1 MKAAA
6 FDFVQ
11 PSSLDEACEHLS
23 RASDDPQI
31 IAGGQ
36 SLMPML
42 AMRLVRPGLIIDINK
57 IETLSGIAEADGGL
71 TIGACTRQVDAAT
84 SPVVRAQLPLL
95 KKALRFVGH
104 DQTRNRGTI
113 GGSLAHAD
121 PSAEICLTAV
131 TLDATITLMSAQGQR
146 DLPASEFILGPMTT
160 AIEEGEILTAVSFPI
175 WIADG
180 RVGTG
185 FQEVS
190 SRQSDFAI
198 VAAAAQVTLDENGIC
213 RRAAVAVAN
222 ATPAPIR
229 LTAVE
234 DGLVGQEPTAAAI
247 DPLLPSLD
255 TVLEPEADLHASGTA
270 RIHIAKTLVKR
281 AILEATEDAGAD
293 D

>member
-11 PSSLDEACEHLS
+11 PSSIDEACKHLA
-23 RASDDPQI
+23 RTSDDPQV

-36 SLMPML
+36 SLMPMM
-42 AMRLVRPGLIIDINK
+42 AMRLVRPGLIVDINK
-57 IETLSGIAEADGGL
+57 IEALNGISELDGGVR
-71 TIGACTRQVDAAT
+71 IGACTRQADAEA
-84 SPVVRAQLPLL
+84 SPIVRIQLPLL
-95 KKALRFVGH
+95 KKALSFVGH

-121 PSAEICLTAV
+121 PSAEICLTAI
-131 TLDATITLMSAQGQR
+131 TLDARITLTSATGQR
-146 DLPASEFILGPMTT
+146 DLPAADFILGPMTT
-160 AIEEGEILTAVSFPI
+160 AIEDGEILTAVSMPV
-175 WIADG
+175 WSGDDH
-180 RVGTG
+180 VGTG

-198 VAAAAQVTLDENGIC
+198 VAAAAQVAVDAEGVC

-222 ATPAPIR
+222 ATPAPVR
-229 LTAVE
+229 LSALE
-234 DGLVGQEPTAAAI
+234 DALVGNEPAAAI
-247 DPLLPSLD
+247 IDPHLSALEG
-255 TVLEPEADLHASGTA
+255 VLEPEADLHASGTA

-281 AILEATEDAGAD
+281 AILEAAEDARTD

>member
-11 PSSLDEACEHLS
+11 PSSIDEACEHLA
-23 RASDDPQI
+23 RVSDDPQI

-36 SLMPML
+36 SLMPMM
-42 AMRLVRPGLIIDINK
+42 AMRLVRPGLIVDINK
-57 IETLSGIAEADGGL
+57 IEALSGIAERDDGV
-71 TIGACTRQVDAAT
+71 TIGACTRQADAEA
-84 SPVVRAQLPLL
+84 SPIVRTQLPLL

-121 PSAEICLTAV
+121 PSAEICLTAIA
-131 TLDATITLMSAQGQR
+131 LGANITLTSAKGKR
-146 DLPASEFILGPMTT
+146 DLTAAEFILGPMTT
-160 AIEEGEILTAVSFPI
+160 AIEDDEILTAVSLSVWTGEDRI
-175 WIADG
+175 GA
-180 RVGTG
+180 G

-198 VAAAAQVTLDENGIC
+198 VAAAAQISIDADGTC
-213 RRAAVAVAN
+213 RRAVIAVAN

-229 LTAVE
+229 LTALE
-234 DGLVGQEPTAAAI
+234 DGLVGHEPTAAII
-247 DPLLPSLD
+247 DPHLESLN

-270 RIHIAKTLVKR
+270 RIHIAKSLTRR
-281 AILEATEDAGAD
+281 AILEAAEDAKAND
-293 D
+293 

>member
-11 PSSLDEACEHLS
+11 PSSLDEACEQLARTS
-23 RASDDPQI
+23 QDPQI

-42 AMRLVRPGLIIDINK
+42 AMRLVRPGLIVDINK
-57 IETLSGIAEADGGL
+57 IETLSGITETDGSV
-71 TIGACTRQVDAAT
+71 TIGACTRQADAEV
-84 SPVVRAQLPLL
+84 SPILRDRLPLL
-95 KKALRFVGH
+95 KKALKFVGH
-104 DQTRNRGTI
+104 DQTRNRGTV

-131 TLDATITLMSAQGQR
+131 ALNATITLASAQGQR
-146 DLPASEFILGPMTT
+146 DLAASDFILGPMTT
-160 AIEEGEILTAVSFPI
+160 AIEEGEILTAVSFPV
-175 WIADG
+175 WSGEG
-180 RVGTG
+180 RIGAG

-198 VAAAAQVTLDENGIC
+198 VAAAAQVAIDGDGTC

-222 ATPAPIR
+222 ATPVPIR
-229 LTAVE
+229 LAALE
-234 DGLVGQEPTAAAI
+234 DGLAGHEPTAAVI
-247 DPLLPSLD
+247 DPHVAALEA
-255 TVLEPEADLHASGTA
+255 VLEPDSDLHASDTA

-281 AILEATEDAGAD
+281 AVLEAVEDARSHD
-293 D
+293 

>member
-11 PSSLDEACEHLS
+11 PSSIDEACKHLA
-23 RASDDPQI
+23 RTSDDPQI

-42 AMRLVRPGLIIDINK
+42 AMRLVRPGLIVDINK
-57 IETLSGIAEADGGL
+57 IEALSGIAEQDDRVE
-71 TIGACTRQVDAAT
+71 IGACTRQTDAEL
-84 SPVVRAQLPLL
+84 SSLLRSRLPLL
-95 KKALRFVGH
+95 KKALKYVGH

-131 TLDATITLMSAQGQR
+131 ALEATVTLANAQGQR
-146 DLPASEFILGPMTT
+146 DLAASDFILGPMTT
-160 AIEEGEILTAVSFPI
+160 AIEEGEILTAVSFPV
-175 WIADG
+175 WTGDG
-180 RVGTG
+180 RIGAG

-198 VAAAAQVTLDENGIC
+198 VAAAAQVAIDDDGKC
-213 RRAAVAVAN
+213 RRAAIAVAN
-222 ATPAPIR
+222 ATPRPIR
-229 LTAVE
+229 LTTLE
-234 DGLVGQEPTAAAI
+234 DGLVGYEPTAAAI
-247 DPLLPSLD
+247 DPHVATLD
-255 TVLEPEADLHASGTA
+255 AILEPESDLHASGTA

-281 AILEATEDAGAD
+281 AILEAAEDAKTD

>member
-11 PSSLDEACEHLS
+11 PSSLDEACEQLARTS
-23 RASDDPQI
+23 RDPQI

-42 AMRLVRPGLIIDINK
+42 AMRLVRPGLIVDINK
-57 IETLSGIAEADGGL
+57 IEELSGITETDGSVV
-71 TIGACTRQVDAAT
+71 IGACTRQADAEI
-84 SPVVRAQLPLL
+84 SPVLRARVPLL
-95 KKALRFVGH
+95 NKALRFVGH
-104 DQTRNRGTI
+104 DQTRNRGTV

-131 TLDATITLMSAQGQR
+131 ALNATITLASTQGQR
-146 DLPASEFILGPMTT
+146 DLAASDFILGPMTT
-160 AIEEGEILTAVSFPI
+160 TIEEGEILTAVSFPV
-175 WIADG
+175 WSGDG
-180 RVGTG
+180 RTGAG

-198 VAAAAQVTLDENGIC
+198 VAAAAQVAIDDDGIC

-229 LTAVE
+229 LTALE
-234 DGLVGQEPTAAAI
+234 DGLTGQEPTAAVI
-247 DPLLPSLD
+247 DPPVTALE
-255 TVLEPEADLHASGTA
+255 TILEPESDLHASDTA

-281 AILEATEDAGAD
+281 AILEAVEDAHSHD
-293 D
+293 

>member
-11 PSSLDEACEHLS
+11 PSSLDEACEHLARTS
-23 RASDDPQI
+23 EDPQI

-42 AMRLVRPGLIIDINK
+42 AMRLVRPGLIVDINK
-57 IETLSGIAEADGGL
+57 IEALSGITETDGSV
-71 TIGACTRQVDAAT
+71 TIGACTRQTDAEASSALRT
-84 SPVVRAQLPLL
+84 QLPLL
-95 KKALRFVGH
+95 KKALKFVGH

-121 PSAEICLTAV
+121 PSAEICLTSIALNATV
-131 TLDATITLMSAQGQR
+131 TLTSAEGQR
-146 DLPASEFILGPMTT
+146 DLAASDFILGPMTT
-160 AIEEGEILTAVSFPI
+160 AIEESEILTAVSFPV
-175 WIADG
+175 WFGDG
-180 RVGTG
+180 RIGAG

-198 VAAAAQVTLDENGIC
+198 VAAAAQIAIDPDGVC

-229 LTAVE
+229 LTALE
-234 DGLVGQEPTAAAI
+234 DELLGHEPTAAVI
-247 DPLLPSLD
+247 DPPVEALEA
-255 TVLEPEADLHASGTA
+255 VLEPESDLHASGTA
-270 RIHIAKTLVKR
+270 RIHIAKTLVRR
-281 AILEATEDAGAD
+281 AILEAVEDAQSD

>member
-23 RASDDPQI
+23 RTSDDPQI

-57 IETLSGIAEADGGL
+57 IETLSGIAEAEGGIS
-71 TIGACTRQVDAAT
+71 IGACTRQADAAT
-84 SPVVRAQLPLL
+84 SPLVRAQLPLL
-95 KKALRFVGH
+95 TKALRFVGH

-131 TLDATITLMSAQGQR
+131 TLGATITLTSAQGER
-146 DLPASEFILGPMTT
+146 HLPAADFILGPMTT
-160 AIEEGEILTAVSFPI
+160 AIEEDEILTAVSFPV
-175 WIADG
+175 WTADG
-180 RVGTG
+180 RVGAG

-198 VAAAAQVTLDENGIC
+198 VAAAAQIAIGYDGIC
-213 RRAAVAVAN
+213 HRAAVAVAN

-229 LTAVE
+229 LAAVE
-234 DGLVGQEPTAAAI
+234 DGLVGQEPTSTII

-255 TVLEPEADLHASGTA
+255 TVLAPESDLHASGTA
-270 RIHIAKTLVKR
+270 RTHIAKTLVKR
-281 AILEATEDAGAD
+281 AILEAAEDARAD

>member
-11 PSSLDEACEHLS
+11 PSSIDEACKHLA
-23 RASDDPQI
+23 RTSDDPQI

-42 AMRLVRPGLIIDINK
+42 AMRLVRPGLIVDINK
-57 IETLSGIAEADGGL
+57 IEALSGIAEKDGGV
-71 TIGACTRQVDAAT
+71 TIGTCTRQADAET
-84 SPVVRAQLPLL
+84 SPLLRTRLPLL
-95 KKALRFVGH
+95 KKALQFVGH

-131 TLDATITLMSAQGQR
+131 ALDATVTLASAQGLR
-146 DLPASEFILGPMTT
+146 DLAASDFILGPMTT
-160 AIEEGEILTAVSFPI
+160 AIEEGEILTAVSFPA
-175 WIADG
+175 WSGDG
-180 RVGTG
+180 RIGAG

-198 VAAAAQVTLDENGIC
+198 VAAAAQIAVDDDGIC

-229 LTAVE
+229 LTALE
-234 DGLVGQEPTAAAI
+234 DGLVGHQPTEAVT
-247 DPLLPSLD
+247 DPHLSALD
-255 TVLEPEADLHASGTA
+255 VILEPEADLHASGTA

-281 AILEATEDAGAD
+281 AILEAAADAQSHE
-293 D
+293 

>member
-11 PSSLDEACEHLS
+11 PSSLDEACEHLA

-42 AMRLVRPGLIIDINK
+42 AMRLVRPGLIVDINK
-57 IETLSGIAEADGGL
+57 IEALTGISETDGTV
-71 TIGACTRQVDAAT
+71 TIGACTRQADAEV
-84 SPVVRAQLPLL
+84 SPVLRARLPLL
-95 KKALRFVGH
+95 QKALKFVGH

-131 TLDATITLMSAQGQR
+131 ALNATITLTNAQGQR
-146 DLPASEFILGPMTT
+146 ELPAPDFILGPMTT
-160 AIEEGEILTAVSFPI
+160 AIEEGEILTAVSFPA
-175 WIADG
+175 WSGDG
-180 RVGTG
+180 RIGAG

-198 VAAAAQVTLDENGIC
+198 VAAAAQVAIDDDGVC

-229 LTAVE
+229 LTILE
-234 DGLVGQEPTAAAI
+234 DGLIGHEPTAAII
-247 DPLLPSLD
+247 DPHVEALD
-255 TVLEPEADLHASGTA
+255 AVLEPESDLHASNTA

-281 AILEATEDAGAD
+281 AILEAVEDAQSHD
-293 D
+293 

>member
-11 PSSLDEACEHLS
+11 PSSLDEACEHLT

-57 IETLSGIAEADGGL
+57 IEALSGISEQNGSV
-71 TIGACTRQVDAAT
+71 TIGACTRQTDAEA
-84 SPVVRAQLPLL
+84 SPVVRAQLTLL

-131 TLDATITLMSAQGQR
+131 ALGATITLTNAQGQR
-146 DLPASEFILGPMTT
+146 DLAASDFILGPMTT
-160 AIEEGEILTAVSFPI
+160 AIQDGEILTAVSFPV
-175 WIADG
+175 WTTEG

-198 VAAAAQVTLDENGIC
+198 IAAAAQVALDDEGNC
-213 RRAAVAVAN
+213 RLAAVAVAN

-229 LTAVE
+229 LAAVE
-234 DGLVGQEPTAAAI
+234 DGLAGQEPKAAVI

-255 TVLEPEADLHASGTA
+255 TVLEPEADLHASATA

-281 AILEATEDAGAD
+281 AILEAAKDARAD

>member
-23 RASDDPQI
+23 RAADDPQI

-42 AMRLVRPGLIIDINK
+42 AMRLVRPGLVIDINK
-57 IETLSGIAEADGGL
+57 IETLSGVVEQDGGV
-71 TIGACTRQVDAAT
+71 TIGACTRQTDAET
-84 SPVVRAQLPLL
+84 SPVVSGRLPLL
-95 KKALRFVGH
+95 RKALRFVGH

-131 TLDATITLMSAQGQR
+131 TLGAKITLTSAQGQR
-146 DLPASEFILGPMTT
+146 DLAASDFILGPMTT
-160 AIEEGEILTAVSFPI
+160 AREENEILTAVSFPI
-175 WIADG
+175 WAADG

-198 VAAAAQVTLDENGIC
+198 VAAAAQVAIDDDGIC

-234 DGLVGQEPTAAAI
+234 DGLVGQEPTAAVV
-247 DPLLPSLD
+247 DPLLPSLES
-255 TVLEPEADLHASGTA
+255 VLEPEADLHASGTA

-281 AILEATEDAGAD
+281 AILEATEDAAAD